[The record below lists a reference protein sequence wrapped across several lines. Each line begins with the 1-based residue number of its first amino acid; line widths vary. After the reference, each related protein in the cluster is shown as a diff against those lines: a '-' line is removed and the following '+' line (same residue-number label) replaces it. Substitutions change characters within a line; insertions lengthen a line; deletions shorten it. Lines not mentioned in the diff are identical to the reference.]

1 MGRELLPRGLKKAIE
16 WLESEPARPWR
27 VGELAA
33 LCGVA
38 PRTLQKHFHR
48 FLDQAPLAFL
58 RDLRLDRVRQE
69 LLRGAQDT
77 SITEIATRYG
87 FVHLGRF
94 AIQYRHRYGETPSAT
109 LRRSLRAMATSASQ
123 LPVLASRL
131 ERPAI
136 AVLPFE
142 YIGLRSNRTTA
153 FADEIAVAL
162 WRLHWLHVVAPPNAR
177 YRLYGKAREAT
188 NGGIRVIVRLLDAIS
203 GRYLWAAAWEGD
215 VRDPAGFEERVAH
228 GVARAIQPALLDA
241 EIDPAANLQRDDIT
255 AWELTMRALPC
266 VTAVDAA
273 AESMALELLD
283 EAMERA
289 PRDPLPIATAAWCR
303 GLRAGHHFTARP
315 EVERAAASE
324 LAARAAKL
332 NAGDALA
339 ETMLAAGYT
348 LAHDLASAA
357 VHADRAL
364 VLEGGSAWAW
374 GRSAWVKAYH
384 GQASEALEEF
394 QIARSLAPADQLN
407 FLWSVGIASTNFQN
421 GCYDESIR
429 WYKRAQTENPAS
441 TWTNRFLAATYI
453 LAGRADEGRCAL
465 DTFMRHY
472 PGLTISEVRSSLP
485 WNASYL
491 DRTCEGLEQAG
502 MRP

>member
-16 WLESEPARPWR
+16 RLEFEPARPWR

-48 FLDQAPLAFL
+48 YLDQAPLAFL
-58 RDLRLDRVRQE
+58 RDLRLKRVRQE
-69 LLRGAQDT
+69 LLCDAQGA
-77 SITEIATRYG
+77 SVTEIATRFG
-87 FVHLGRF
+87 FIHLGRF
-94 AIQYRHRYGETPSAT
+94 AIRYRHRYGETPSAT
-109 LRRSLRAMATSASQ
+109 LRRSLRTRTTSVSQ
-123 LPVLASRL
+123 LAILGSRL

-136 AVLPFE
+136 AVLPFDT
-142 YIGLRSNRTTA
+142 IGVRPGYKTA
-153 FADEIAVAL
+153 FAEEVAL
-162 WRLHWLHVVAPPNAR
+162 ALWHLHWLHVVAPPNAR
-177 YRLYGKAREAT
+177 YRLHGKVREGAHG
-188 NGGIRVIVRLLDAIS
+188 NVRVIVRLLDALT
-203 GRYLWAAAWEGD
+203 GRYLWAATWEGD
-215 VRDPAGFEERVAH
+215 VRDPAGFEERVAQ
-228 GVARAIQPALLDA
+228 GVARAVQLALRDA
-241 EIDPAANLQRDDIT
+241 EIDRATRLHCGELT

-266 VTAVDAA
+266 VTAVNAA
-273 AESMALELLD
+273 AEGTALELLD
-283 EAMERA
+283 QAMERA
-289 PRDPLPIATAAWCR
+289 PHDPLPIAMAAWCR

-332 NAGDALA
+332 SAGDALA

-357 VHADRAL
+357 IHADRAL
-364 VLEGGSAWAW
+364 ALDGGSAWAW

-384 GQASEALEEF
+384 GQASDALEEF

-407 FLWSVGIASTNFQN
+407 FLWSVGIASAYFQN
-421 GCYDESIR
+421 GCYDESVR
-429 WYKRAQTENPAS
+429 WFKRAQAENPAS
-441 TWTNRFLAATYI
+441 TWTNRFLAAACV
-453 LAGRADEGRCAL
+453 LAGRTDEAQFAL

-491 DRTCEGLEQAG
+491 DRTCEGLEQVG

>member
-1 MGRELLPRGLKKAIE
+1 MKKAIE

-58 RDLRLDRVRQE
+58 RDLRLDCVRQE
-69 LLRGAQDT
+69 LLRGAPDT

-94 AIQYRHRYGETPSAT
+94 AIQYRRRYGETPSAT
-109 LRRSLRAMATSASQ
+109 LRMSLRAGMTSASQ
-123 LPVLASRL
+123 QPVLASRL

-142 YIGLRSNRTTA
+142 CIGLQPNRTMA
-153 FADEIAVAL
+153 FADEIAMAL
-162 WRLHWLHVVAPPNAR
+162 LRLHWLHVVAPPNAR
-177 YRLYGKAREAT
+177 YQLYGKVREGT
-188 NGGIRVIVRLLDAIS
+188 TGSMRVIVRLLDAMT

-215 VRDPAGFEERVAH
+215 VRDPVGFEERVAN

-241 EIDPAANLQRDDIT
+241 EIDRAANLQRDDLT
-255 AWELTMRALPC
+255 AWQLTMRALPC

-273 AESMALELLD
+273 AEGMALELLD

-364 VLEGGSAWAW
+364 ALDGGSAWAW

-384 GQASEALEEF
+384 GRAREALEEF

-407 FLWSVGIASTNFQN
+407 FLWSVGIASTNFQDAR
-421 GCYDESIR
+421 YEESIR
-429 WYKRAQTENPAS
+429 WYKRAQAENPAS
-441 TWTNRFLAATYI
+441 TWTNRFLAATYV
-453 LAGRADEGRCAL
+453 LAGHADEARRTL

-472 PGLTISEVRSSLP
+472 PGLTIGEVRSSLP
-485 WNASYL
+485 WNISYL